1 MIQLTEKEYD
11 SLTDEEFKRFL
22 ETNEL
27 PQRMR

>member
-1 MIQLTEKEYD
+1 MTQLTEKEYN
-11 SLTDEEFKRFL
+11 SLTDEEFNHFL